1 VGITNATQTA
11 RIGTAMA
18 LLSAAAFGSSGP
30 MAKALID
37 SGWTAGAVV
46 LVRLGG
52 AAVILIIAVAVAL
65 RGRWRPS
72 AAGLRTILLYGVV
85 AMAGVQFAFFNAVRT
100 LDVGVALMIEYL
112 APLLLL
118 GWTTLRRRA
127 MPPLPTLVGAA
138 LALVGLAFV
147 LDVSGSASLDP
158 VGVAW
163 AALAAVGLAS
173 FFVISNHQHTDL
185 PPLVMAAGGTTV
197 GAVLIAVAGSLG
209 IVPLTFTASDAW
221 LGGADVAWLVPAAA
235 LVTIATVVAYLS
247 GIGGII
253 RLGTRS
259 ASFLALG
266 EVLFAVLFAWSLLA
280 EVPTTQQLLGG
291 AGIIAGIVV
300 IRRQELVAVAAPGP
314 VLEPAT

>member
-1 VGITNATQTA
+1 MGLSNATQTA

-37 SGWTAGAVV
+37 AGWTAGAVV

-52 AAVILIIAVAVAL
+52 AAVILVIAAAVAL
-65 RGRWRPS
+65 RGRWHPS

-85 AMAGVQFAFFNAVRT
+85 AMAGVQLAFFNAVRT

-118 GWTTLRRRA
+118 AWTTLRRRA
-127 MPPLPTLVGAA
+127 MPPLPTLLGAA
-138 LALVGLAFV
+138 LALVGLVFV
-147 LDVSGSASLDP
+147 LDPSGSASLDP

-163 AALAAVGLAS
+163 AAMAAVGLAA

-197 GAVLIAVAGSLG
+197 GAIVVAVAGGLNV
-209 IVPLTFTASDAW
+209 VPLAFTASDAW
-221 LGGADVAWLVPAAA
+221 LGGAAVTWLVPAAS
-235 LVTIATVVAYLS
+235 LVVIATLVGYLS

-259 ASFLALG
+259 ASFLALA
-266 EVLFAVLFAWSLLA
+266 EVLFAVLFAWFLLA

-291 AGIIAGIVV
+291 AAIIAGIVV
-300 IRRQELVAVAAPGP
+300 IRRQELVAVPASGP